1 MSVPFRNRI
10 QRYIREDASNMFSI
24 NAFRLALTRGLKS
37 ILPTLDP
44 SFFPIP
50 ATKSTSIFAVA
61 AGDETTLIDVSDIGV
76 DLVQYIAPKDM
87 TIKEISA
94 SLSIPQVSGSPT
106 IADVLLNGTSIMTT
120 NKLLFGNGDHSTIT
134 SPSKPVLTTTALTAG
149 DLLSVRVT
157 QFGDGTSAGLKV
169 YLVVEI

>member
-1 MSVPFRNRI
+1 
-10 QRYIREDASNMFSI
+10 MFSV
-24 NAFRLALTRGLKS
+24 NAFRIALLRGLKRL
-37 ILPTLDP
+37 LPTLDP
-44 SFFPIP
+44 SYFPS
-50 ATKSTSIFAVA
+50 ALSSSESIFAVA
-61 AGDETTLIDVSDIGV
+61 AGDETTPIDAGDIGV

-120 NKLLFGNGDHSTIT
+120 SKLLFDNGEYSTIT
-134 SPSKPVLTTTALTAG
+134 SAAPPVLTTTALTAG
-149 DLLSVRVT
+149 DKLSVQVT

-169 YLVVEI
+169 YLIVQI

>member
-1 MSVPFRNRI
+1 MSVPFRKRI
-10 QRYIREDASNMFSI
+10 QRYLREDASNMFSI
-24 NAFRLALTRGLKS
+24 NAFRIALTSGLKS

-44 SFFPIP
+44 SLFPIP
-50 ATKSTSIFAVA
+50 STKSTSIFAVA
-61 AGDETTLIDVSDIGV
+61 AGDETTPIDANDLRI

-120 NKLLFGNGDHSTIT
+120 SKLLFDNGEYSTIT
-134 SPSKPVLTTTALTAG
+134 SAAPPVLTTTALTAG
-149 DLLSVRVT
+149 DKLSVQVT